1 MGTRFA
7 YRTRTV
13 KRFFEPPTDG
23 GPNVVFE
30 GPGRDNKAFPP
41 PTFLVPS
48 LIALEEEVNGSGA
61 ATFESFCYQTRRGL
75 VSDFHGDAKGSGWGR
90 MENECTLTF
99 SHFLQ
104 TMVWYRLIRT
114 GG

>member
-1 MGTRFA
+1 MRCVR
-7 YRTRTV
+7 RTLTV
-13 KRFFEPPTDG
+13 NRFFDAPTDG

-61 ATFESFCYQTRRGL
+61 ATFESFCHPTRRGL
-75 VSDFHGDAKGSGWGR
+75 VSDFHRDADEGS
-90 MENECTLTF
+90 ENK
-99 SHFLQ
+99 
-104 TMVWYRLIRT
+104 
-114 GG
+114 

>member
-1 MGTRFA
+1 MEHSPFLYAQPWQYFA
-7 YRTRTV
+7 PFWVVVCLQSLHFDPYGV
-13 KRFFEPPTDG
+13 NRFFDPPTEG

-48 LIALEEEVNGSGA
+48 LIALEEDMKGSGA
-61 ATFESFCYQTRRGL
+61 ATFDSF
-75 VSDFHGDAKGSGWGR
+75 
-90 MENECTLTF
+90 F

-104 TMVWYRLIRT
+104 TMV
-114 GG
+114 